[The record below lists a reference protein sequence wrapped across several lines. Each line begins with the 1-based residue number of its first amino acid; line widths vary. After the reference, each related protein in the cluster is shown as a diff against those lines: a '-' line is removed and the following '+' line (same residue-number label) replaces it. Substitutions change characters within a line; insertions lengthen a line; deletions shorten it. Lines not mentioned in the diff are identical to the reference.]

1 VIDQRNILLA
11 IVLSVVILV
20 GWQFLFVKP
29 QIEQQGQQMQ
39 QRAVG
44 ESVGEQPSV
53 MESGGV
59 ASTPTLGANVPS
71 VLRETQSGVLSRE
84 DALKKTARVE
94 INSSRLWGSISLVG
108 ARIDDLV
115 LSDYHETIDPAS
127 PNIVLL
133 SPTDTLDPYYA
144 EFGWLGANV
153 KVPDGLTLWQADRN
167 NLTPNT
173 PVTLRWDN
181 GEGLLF
187 ERRYALDKNFMLDI
201 IQRVRNS
208 GSTDVT
214 LAPYGLVSRTNTPEI
229 LNFYILHEGLLGVFD
244 GTLKEVDYD
253 DVADAGT
260 IRQATSGGWIGITD
274 KYWLVALVP
283 DQKTSVETSFTSGTR
298 GDTTLYQADF
308 LGAASTLPRG
318 GTLEARS
325 HLFAGAKE
333 VTLLDKYRDELDI
346 TLFDRSVDF
355 GWFYFLTK
363 PIFLTIHW
371 LSGKLGNFGLAILAL
386 TVGIRIL
393 LFPLANKSFRA
404 MSKMKLLQPKLV
416 ELKERHGDDR
426 QKLNMEMMQ
435 LYKAEGVNPMAGCLP
450 VVVQIP
456 VFFALYKVLFVTIEM
471 RHAPFFGWI
480 SDLSARDPLGVF
492 TAFGLI
498 NWNVPAALDV
508 VNIGIWPIIMGVT
521 MFFQT
526 KLNPAPADPI
536 QAKIFT
542 FLPFIFTFILA
553 NFPAGL
559 VIYWAWNN
567 TLSILQQ
574 WVIMRQTAAQPRGAK
589 STSTK
594 T

>member
-1 VIDQRNILLA
+1 MIDQRNILLA
-11 IVLSVVILV
+11 IVLSVAILV
-20 GWQFLFVKP
+20 GWQFIFVQP
-29 QIEQQGQQMQ
+29 QVEKQAEQQQQVPQTQ
-39 QRAVG
+39 QPAA
-44 ESVGEQPSV
+44 SQPATTQ
-53 MESGGV
+53 EGGV
-59 ASTPTLGANVPS
+59 ASTPTLGASVPS
-71 VLRETQSGVLSRE
+71 VLREAQSGTLARE
-84 DALKKTARVE
+84 DALKKTARVQ
-94 INSSRLWGSISLVG
+94 ILSSRLQGSISLVG

-115 LSDYHETIDPAS
+115 LSDYRETIDDSS

-133 SPTDTLDPYYA
+133 SPTDSSDPYYA

-153 KVPDGLTLWQADRN
+153 KSPDGLTKWQADRS
-167 NLTPNT
+167 NLTPDS
-173 PVTLRWDN
+173 PVTLTWDN
-181 GEGLLF
+181 GEGLRF
-187 ERRYALDKNFMLDI
+187 ERRYALDDNYMLEVT
-201 IQRVRNS
+201 QRVRNS
-208 GSTDVT
+208 GAKDVT
-214 LAPYGLVSRTNTPEI
+214 IAPYGLVSRTNTPDI

-244 GTLKEVDYD
+244 GTLKEVDYE
-253 DVADAGT
+253 DVVDAKT
-260 IRQATSGGWIGITD
+260 IRQPTSGGWIGITD

-283 DQKTSVETSFTSGTR
+283 DQTKTVETSFTSGTR
-298 GDTTLYQADF
+298 GNTTLYQADF
-308 LGAASTLPRG
+308 LGEAETLPRG
-318 GTLEARS
+318 GLLEARS

-333 VTLLDKYRDELDI
+333 VTLLDEYRSELDI
-346 TLFDRSVDF
+346 VLFDRAVDF

-386 TVGIRIL
+386 TVGIRLL

-416 ELKERHGDDR
+416 ELKERYGDDR

-450 VVVQIP
+450 VIVQIP

-480 SDLSARDPLGVF
+480 TDLSARDPLGVM
-492 TAFGLI
+492 TLFGLVD
-498 NWNVPAALDV
+498 WNVPATLDV
-508 VNIGIWPIIMGVT
+508 INIGIWPIVMGIT
-521 MFFQT
+521 MFLQT

-574 WVIMRQTAAQPRGAK
+574 WVIMRRTAARPAGA
-589 STSTK
+589 TT
-594 T
+594 

>member
-1 VIDQRNILLA
+1 MIDQRNILLA
-11 IVLSVVILV
+11 IVLSVAILV
-20 GWQFLFVKP
+20 GWQFIFVQP
-29 QIEQQGQQMQ
+29 QADRQAQVQEQIQQVPQSQRPVASEPAAGQQ
-39 QRAVG
+39 
-44 ESVGEQPSV
+44 
-53 MESGGV
+53 GGV
-59 ASTPTLGANVPS
+59 ASTPTLGASVPS
-71 VLRETQSGVLSRE
+71 VLRETQSGILARE
-84 DALKKTARVE
+84 DALKKTARVQ
-94 INSSRLWGSISLVG
+94 IVSSRLSGSISLVG
-108 ARIDDLV
+108 ARFDDLV
-115 LSDYHETIDPAS
+115 LSDYRETIDRTS

-133 SPTDTLDPYYA
+133 SPTDTSDPYYA

-153 KVPDGLTLWQADRN
+153 KTPNGLTVWQADRSS
-167 NLTPNT
+167 LTPNS
-173 PVTLRWDN
+173 PVTLTWDN
-181 GEGLLF
+181 GEGLRF
-187 ERRYALDKNFMLDI
+187 ERRYALDDNYMLEVT
-201 IQRVRNS
+201 QRVRNS
-208 GSTDVT
+208 GSAAVT
-214 LAPYGLVSRTNTPEI
+214 IAPYGLISRTNTPEI

-253 DVADAGT
+253 DVVDAKT
-260 IRQATSGGWIGITD
+260 IRQQTSGGWIGITD

-283 DQKTSVETSFTSGTR
+283 DQTTTVETSFTSGTR
-298 GDTTLYQADF
+298 GTTTLYQADF
-308 LGAASTLPRG
+308 LGAAKTLPRG
-318 GTLEARS
+318 GQLEARS

-333 VTLLDKYRDELDI
+333 VTLLDKYRDELNI
-346 TLFDRSVDF
+346 ALFDRAVDF

-386 TVGIRIL
+386 TVGIRLL

-416 ELKERHGDDR
+416 ELKERYGEDR

-450 VVVQIP
+450 VIVQIP

-480 SDLSARDPLGVF
+480 SDLSARDPLGVMIL
-492 TAFGLI
+492 FGLVD
-498 NWNVPAALDV
+498 WNVPATLDV
-508 VNIGIWPIIMGVT
+508 INIGIWPIIMGIT
-521 MFFQT
+521 MFLQT
-526 KLNPAPADPI
+526 KLNPAPTDPI

-574 WVIMRQTAAQPRGAK
+574 WVIMRRTAPKPAGA
-589 STSTK
+589 TT
-594 T
+594 